1 MRRLISP
8 IIAVAVGGFLIG
20 IAYRRFLDDP
30 SGASVA
36 NYLRSGLHAMLIAV
50 FGLAANLYFNVRAS
64 RWLRTLTPR
73 YGSMRARLPPR
84 LSPMRRRSA
93 TAMGHII

>member
-64 RWLRTLTPR
+64 RW
-73 YGSMRARLPPR
+73 A
-84 LSPMRRRSA
+84 
-93 TAMGHII
+93 